1 MLGGA
6 LGFPLG
12 QALQASNAWNPG
24 MYNES
29 FIGFFT
35 KYFNWW
41 NMMETTFGAV
51 MGAVLGLGL
60 WLNRR
65 ASASRPSRMSARCP
79 AGWSGCFWR
88 ST

>member
-1 MLGGA
+1 
-6 LGFPLG
+6 
-12 QALQASNAWNPG
+12 

-65 ASASRPSRMSARCP
+65 RIGVSSEPDVQPVARL
-79 AGWSGCFWR
+79 AGRAAFGGPR
-88 ST
+88 DADRAG